1 MTEANKKIWGYL
13 EENVGRCILYKEAV
27 MKEVLGE
34 ETLSLQFAT
43 LCIPEKVEAFLEG
56 NEIKFLRKE
65 NGTYTFQIEG
75 RRIEL
80 RCYDTKLGL
89 EKVYEIMFS
98 RPLRCENFG
107 INIMGQFNKNIDAYK
122 DLLARELHLA
132 SADIKLNDFPL
143 AKIMRYVMNED
154 YTVGDDILNY
164 IKNNNV
170 FEGKIMLTRFLGIFA
185 DYVRKNKCSWKSM
198 AEALKLIDGK
208 LPSKDFIKYTA
219 GLKEEVKN
227 DKFIRNYLYNLF
239 IALDMNSQDLR
250 KVIPNDPTLQYFD
263 SLTVNAFASL
273 RKYDVY
279 MTIKKDYGEEFLEIL
294 MDVQESI
301 AMSFGEKYERVS
313 EESFDMGERFFKNER
328 FWSPF
333 EEIINSSAKPENTE
347 SSTEEEEP
355 LNVGEGTVTNWT
367 SDEFVEENYSE
378 KNEVQQ
384 KKKYLDDE
392 EPESEVESGLNI
404 AGMDSYEEDN
414 LTDDKEESKCV
425 TPSETSVHNEE
436 IMNSQRGHE
445 SKVLNSGGV

>member
-13 EENVGRCILYKEAV
+13 EENLGRCILYKEAV

-43 LCIPEKVEAFLEG
+43 LSIPEKVEAFLEG

-132 SADIKLNDFPL
+132 SADINLNDFPL

-170 FEGKIMLTRFLGIFA
+170 FEGKLMLTRFLGIFA
-185 DYVRKNKCSWKSM
+185 DYVRKNKCSWKST

-208 LPSKDFIKYTA
+208 LPSKDFIKYTV

-239 IALDMNSQDLR
+239 IALDMNSQDLQ

-313 EESFDMGERFFKNER
+313 EESFDMGERFFKDER

-333 EEIINSSAKPENTE
+333 EEIVDSSATPEKTE
-347 SSTEEEEP
+347 SSTEEEE
-355 LNVGEGTVTNWT
+355 LLDVGEGTVTNWT

-392 EPESEVESGLNI
+392 EPESEAESGLNI

-414 LTDDKEESKCV
+414 LTDDKDESKCV